1 MLIYVFTKVTL
12 RLSFAFKT
20 FPHFVLFCGRF
31 RGKTA
36 KNQHLYGLKLCN
48 IQPLFVVRSLSVAMA
63 QLFRCKEEGQKLKGA
78 PVPLFFP
85 LRHVSHPFRLAR
97 RYECLMTSL
106 PTFWLSWELD
116 GSSIDISG
124 VEGASRVEGTWSKSA
139 NIGSLL
145 RMRKPRGLWSVGY
158 QSEEV
163 DQNSPLDH

>member
-1 MLIYVFTKVTL
+1 
-12 RLSFAFKT
+12 
-20 FPHFVLFCGRF
+20 
-31 RGKTA
+31 
-36 KNQHLYGLKLCN
+36 
-48 IQPLFVVRSLSVAMA
+48 
-63 QLFRCKEEGQKLKGA
+63 
-78 PVPLFFP
+78 
-85 LRHVSHPFRLAR
+85 
-97 RYECLMTSL
+97 MTSL